1 MPSQYSETFPHT
13 VSEMA
18 CTQAPVSRMDQSQM
32 IAYMPSMT
40 QSNPQFVQSTS
51 HSMMGTPL
59 KSFDQNNPNDLSYQF
74 SSELQMMRTHYP
86 GAPVQPQAMQ
96 RYASNPMM
104 TTESSQNQK
113 SFYRR
118 FKKISNN
125 SPGNANHNNQRKIVH
140 HQQMSNGLKSTDM
153 SPVNMSALVSPPLLT
168 QVPHPRLPHAQREP
182 SCSSSDRS
190 LER

>member
-1 MPSQYSETFPHT
+1 
-13 VSEMA
+13 
-18 CTQAPVSRMDQSQM
+18 M

-51 HSMMGTPL
+51 QSMMGTPL

-74 SSELQMMRTHYP
+74 SSELQMMRTQHP
-86 GAPVQPQAMQ
+86 GAPVQHQAMQ

-104 TTESSQNQK
+104 KTESSQNQK
-113 SFYRR
+113 NFYRR

-125 SPGNANHNNQRKIVH
+125 SPGNVNQNNQRQMLHH
-140 HQQMSNGLKSTDM
+140 HQASNGLKSTDM
-153 SPVNMSALVSPPLLT
+153 SPVNMSALVSPPLLS
-168 QVPHPRLPHAQREP
+168 QAPRTRQPNSRREA
-182 SCSSSDRS
+182 SCSSSDQS